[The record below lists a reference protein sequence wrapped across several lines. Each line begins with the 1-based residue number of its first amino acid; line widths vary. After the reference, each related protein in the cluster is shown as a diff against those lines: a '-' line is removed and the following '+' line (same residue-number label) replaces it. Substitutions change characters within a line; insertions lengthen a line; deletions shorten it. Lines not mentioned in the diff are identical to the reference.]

1 MSRAWRLPLA
11 GLAVIA
17 LGACTVG
24 PNSSYVGPIDAPADA
39 QVLAAGMADFMA
51 GRLPAASTIVALD
64 PIAPG
69 QAGNAVTPALVT
81 ALRER
86 GFAIA
91 NEHQA
96 GMPGSHRLRYWVTPL
111 DNGDL
116 VRLTVD
122 GTEASRFFVRN
133 TAGTLQAA
141 GPYMVRLSA
150 EAAS

>member
-11 GLAVIA
+11 GLAVIT
-17 LGACTVG
+17 LGACVAG

-51 GRLPAASTIVALD
+51 ARLPAASTTIALD
-64 PIAPG
+64 PTAAG
-69 QAGNAVTPALVT
+69 QAGNALTPVLVT

-96 GMPGSHRLRYWVTPL
+96 GMPGSHRVRYRVTPL

-122 GTEASRFFVRN
+122 GTEASRFFARN
-133 TAGTLQAA
+133 TAGTLQAG
-141 GPYMVRLSA
+141 GPYTVRLSA